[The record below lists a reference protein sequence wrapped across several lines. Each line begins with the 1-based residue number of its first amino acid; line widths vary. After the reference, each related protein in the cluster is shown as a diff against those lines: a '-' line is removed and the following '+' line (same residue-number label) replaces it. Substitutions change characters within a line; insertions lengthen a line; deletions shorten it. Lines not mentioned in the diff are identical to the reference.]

1 MVEFGNLDALTE
13 EEWDKVTIVRHLTLR
28 SADFIP
34 SVGLST

>member
-13 EEWDKVTIVRHLTLR
+13 EEWDKVTVVRHLTLR
-28 SADFIP
+28 GADFTS